1 VAITLCGPAFQQVH
15 LASGLVTLLTRSC
28 NPAVQ
33 ARRFRL
39 FRFRSPRIRR
49 RFGFGY
55 RISAS
60 WCLPCS
66 RPESLRPRSSC
77 ASVTIPLCEPACRPL
92 KSPVAWFFPG
102 TPVARRSA
110 EASVA
115 RRFLK
120 FVSALWRPRLPG
132 VPSIRRSVCNSGCPW
147 LLSFRLRFFLDV
159 GCPLPLNR
167 RSGSPWTPVARCP
180 RSPFPMLL
188 KPRLPGAS

>member
-1 VAITLCGPAFQQVH
+1 MVSTSVAGDLISRSTSQPAG
-15 LASGLVTLLTRSC
+15 LSNASSLLVPGWREQILTG
-28 NPAVQ
+28 
-33 ARRFRL
+33 
-39 FRFRSPRIRR
+39 RIRR

-147 LLSFRLRFFLDV
+147 LLPFRLRFFLDL